1 MRILLLTNVKAQ
13 VEQTARRFAPV
24 FKALADPTRQKIMLM
39 LEGKHRSVTEIVDF
53 FNLSQPTISRHLG
66 VLKNAGLVESDK
78 KGQNVF
84 YRLSESNLKACCIGF
99 FSSFACCQPVV
110 VNTAERKTR

>member
-1 MRILLLTNVKAQ
+1 MKAK
-13 VEQTARRFAPV
+13 VEQTARRYAPV
-24 FKALADPTRQKIMLM
+24 FKALSDPTRQKIMLM
-39 LEGKHRSVTEIVDF
+39 LEGRPRAVSEVVEF
-53 FNLSQPTISRHLG
+53 FNLSQPTISRHLA

-84 YRLSESNLKACCIGF
+84 YRLSELNLKACCIGF

-110 VNTAERKTR
+110 GEMGTGKSR

>member
-1 MRILLLTNVKAQ
+1 MRILLLKNMKARP
-13 VEQTARRFAPV
+13 EQTARRYAPV
-24 FKALADPTRQKIMLM
+24 FKALADPTRQKIVLM
-39 LEGKHRSVTEIVDF
+39 LEGNPRSVNEIVDF

-84 YRLSESNLKACCIGF
+84 YRLSEPNLKACCVGF
-99 FSSFACCQPVV
+99 FSSFACCQPVFGLV
-110 VNTAERKTR
+110 ERKVK

>member
-1 MRILLLTNVKAQ
+1 MKAK
-13 VEQTARRFAPV
+13 VEQTARRYAPV

-39 LEGKHRSVTEIVDF
+39 LEGRSRTVSEVVDF
-53 FNLSQPTISRHLG
+53 FNLSQPTISRHLA
-66 VLKNAGLVESDK
+66 VLKNAGLVEADK

-84 YRLSESNLKACCIGF
+84 YRLSEPNLKACCVGF

-110 VNTAERKTR
+110 VEMDTEKSK

>member
-1 MRILLLTNVKAQ
+1 MKAKA
-13 VEQTARRFAPV
+13 EQTARRYAPV

-39 LEGKHRSVTEIVDF
+39 LEGRPRTVSEVVDF
-53 FNLSQPTISRHLG
+53 FNLSQPTISRHLA
-66 VLKNAGLVESDK
+66 VLKNAGLVEAEK

-84 YRLSESNLKACCIGF
+84 YRLSEPNLKACCVGF

-110 VNTAERKTR
+110 VDMVERNAK

>member
-1 MRILLLTNVKAQ
+1 MKAK
-13 VEQTARRFAPV
+13 VEQTARRYAPV

-39 LEGKHRSVTEIVDF
+39 LEGRPRSVSEVVDF
-53 FNLSQPTISRHLG
+53 FNLSQPAISRHLA

-84 YRLSESNLKACCIGF
+84 YRLSEPNLKACCVGF

-110 VNTAERKTR
+110 VDIAEKKAR